1 MPIFRAASSKRN
13 LQTLSRR
20 SFDELRQQ
28 AAQSSEPA
36 GNVRGG
42 IFQERSDVLE

>member
-28 AAQSSEPA
+28 AALPIEAESK
-36 GNVRGG
+36 RK
-42 IFQERSDVLE
+42 